1 MTVEEFLGQTHLL
14 EEQIK
19 FDLDQIKTWRSL
31 SESVRSIAFED
42 RGHNP
47 NSPDQA
53 SFVNLLNLI
62 DEREEK
68 IKKELAELIRLKDEI
83 SAAIDMV
90 PDKEKQLVLKYRYI
104 DHLAWRSIAR
114 KMSADDRTVRRWHK
128 AALEYITVPEN

>member
-19 FDLDQIKTWRSL
+19 FDLDQIKTWRAL

-68 IKKELAELIRLKDEI
+68 IKKELAQLIKLKDEI